1 LASLRRLKNKSDVIL
16 SEVISSFNDFFKDQ
30 KKTVG
35 VTVGLSGGVDSMV
48 LLNVLFQLKKKL
60 NLKLNAIHIHHGLS
74 KNADH
79 WCEVCLDECK
89 KLGIDFSQKNI
100 NIDNSEGI
108 GIEAAAR
115 KARYQMLHQ
124 LSDEFLAT
132 AHHQNDQAETLMLQ
146 LLRGSGLKG
155 LASMPLFDKERRL
168 WRPFL
173 KISRDAIEEYAK
185 NNNVRFVEDE
195 SNQNTEFDRN
205 FLRLEIFPKLIKR
218 FPQTIK
224 SLGRSADLV
233 AEGLNLN
240 KAIANEDA
248 KNYFSED
255 FIKLNTKIFRTFPRD
270 RVVNL
275 IRWWLEKNQQ
285 KMPSQK
291 IMDQIYNQIIS
302 AKKDAQINIHI
313 SSKMS
318 VRAYKDFL
326 WLVKIK
332 KEKNS
337 FDLIWK
343 GEEIF
348 ELPGSGKLLFKP
360 CLGKGISL
368 DKVGSSVLRIQN
380 RKGGERFKPERN
392 QPTRTLKYLLQKI
405 NMPPWER
412 ELLPVIY
419 SEDMLVAVPNFGVHH
434 EFVVDEDKIG
444 LTIEWINYE
453 SEI

>member
-1 LASLRRLKNKSDVIL
+1 LKNKSDVIL
-16 SEVISSFNDFFKDQ
+16 SEVVSSFNDFFKVQ
-30 KKTVG
+30 KETVD
-35 VTVGLSGGVDSMV
+35 VTIGLSGGVDSMV
-48 LLNVLFQLKKKL
+48 LLNVLYQLKTKL
-60 NLKLNAIHIHHGLS
+60 NLKLSAIYVHHGLS
-74 KNADH
+74 KNADN
-79 WCEVCLDECK
+79 WGQVCFDECK
-89 KLGIDFSQKNI
+89 KLGVDFSQKKI

-108 GIEAAAR
+108 GIEASAR
-115 KARYQMLHQ
+115 KARYQILHQ
-124 LSDEFLAT
+124 LSNEFLVT

-155 LASMPLFDKERRL
+155 LASMPSYDEKRHL

-173 KISRDAIEEYAK
+173 KLSRDLIEEYAK
-185 NNNVRFVEDE
+185 NNNIRFIEDE
-195 SNQNTEFDRN
+195 SNKNIEFDRN

-240 KAIANEDA
+240 KAIAKEDA

-255 FIKLNTKIFRTFPRD
+255 FIKLNTKIFSTLPRD

-275 IRWWLEKNQQ
+275 IRWWLDKNQQ

-291 IMDQIYNQIIS
+291 IMDQIYTQIIS

-313 SSKMS
+313 SSEMS
-318 VRAYKDFL
+318 VRAYKNFL

-337 FDLIWK
+337 YDLIWK
-343 GEEIF
+343 GEDIF

-368 DKVGSSVLRIQN
+368 EKVGSSILRIQN
-380 RKGGERFKPERN
+380 RKGGERFKPKRN
-392 QPTRTLKYLLQKI
+392 QPTRTLKYLLQEM

-412 ELLPVIY
+412 EFLPIIY
-419 SEDMLVAVPNFGVHH
+419 SEDMLVVVPNYGVHH
-434 EFVVDEDKIG
+434 EFVTDKDKMG
-444 LTIEWINYE
+444 LIIEWINYE
-453 SEI
+453 SKI

>member
-1 LASLRRLKNKSDVIL
+1 MKNKSDVIL
-16 SEVISSFNDFFKDQ
+16 SEVVSSFNDFFKVQ
-30 KKTVG
+30 KKTVD
-35 VTVGLSGGVDSMV
+35 VTIGLSGGVDSMV
-48 LLNVLFQLKKKL
+48 LLNVLYQLKTKL
-60 NLKLNAIHIHHGLS
+60 NLKLSAIHVHHGLS
-74 KNADH
+74 KNADY
-79 WCEVCLDECK
+79 WGQMCSDECK
-89 KLGIDFSQKNI
+89 KLDVDFSQKKI

-108 GIEAAAR
+108 GIEASAR
-115 KARYQMLHQ
+115 KARYQILHQ
-124 LSDEFLAT
+124 LSNEFLVT

-155 LASMPLFDKERRL
+155 LASMPSYDEERHL

-173 KISRDAIEEYAK
+173 KLSRDVIEEYAK
-185 NNNVRFVEDE
+185 NNNIRFIEDE
-195 SNQNTEFDRN
+195 SNKNIEFDRN

-240 KAIANEDA
+240 KAIAKEDA

-255 FIKLNTKIFRTFPRD
+255 FIKLNTKIFSTLPRD

-275 IRWWLEKNQQ
+275 IRWWLDKNQQ

-291 IMDQIYNQIIS
+291 IMDQIYTQIIS

-313 SSKMS
+313 SSEMS
-318 VRAYKDFL
+318 VRAYKNFL

-337 FDLIWK
+337 YDLIWK
-343 GEEIF
+343 GEDIF

-368 DKVGSSVLRIQN
+368 EKVGSSILRIQN
-380 RKGGERFKPERN
+380 RKGGERFKPKRN
-392 QPTRTLKYLLQKI
+392 QPTRTLKYLLQEM

-412 ELLPVIY
+412 EFLPIIY
-419 SEDMLVAVPNFGVHH
+419 SEDMLVAVPNYGVHH
-434 EFVVDEDKIG
+434 EFVTDKDKMG
-444 LTIEWINYE
+444 LIIEWINYE
-453 SEI
+453 SKI

>member
-1 LASLRRLKNKSDVIL
+1 MKNKSDVIL

-48 LLNVLFQLKKKL
+48 LLNVLFQLKTKL

-89 KLGIDFSQKNI
+89 KLGVDFSQKNI

-205 FLRLEIFPKLIKR
+205 FLRLEIFPRLIKR

-343 GEEIF
+343 GEEVF

-380 RKGGERFKPERN
+380 RKGGERFKPKRN

>member
-1 LASLRRLKNKSDVIL
+1 MKNKSDVIL
-16 SEVISSFNDFFKDQ
+16 SEVVSSFNDFFKVQ
-30 KKTVG
+30 KETVD
-35 VTVGLSGGVDSMV
+35 VTIGLSGGVDSMV
-48 LLNVLFQLKKKL
+48 LLNVLYQLKTKL
-60 NLKLNAIHIHHGLS
+60 NLKLSAIHVHHGLS
-74 KNADH
+74 KNADN
-79 WCEVCLDECK
+79 WGQVCFDECK
-89 KLGIDFSQKNI
+89 KLGVDFSQKKI

-108 GIEAAAR
+108 GIEASAR
-115 KARYQMLHQ
+115 KARYQILHQ
-124 LSDEFLAT
+124 LSNELLVT

-155 LASMPLFDKERRL
+155 LASMPSYDQERNL

-173 KISRDAIEEYAK
+173 KISRDIIEEYAK
-185 NNNVRFVEDE
+185 DNNIRFIEDE
-195 SNQNTEFDRN
+195 SNKNIEFDRN

-218 FPQTIK
+218 FPQTIR

-240 KAIANEDA
+240 KAIAKEDA

-255 FIKLNTKIFRTFPRD
+255 FIKLSTKIFSTLPRD

-275 IRWWLEKNQQ
+275 IRWWLDKNQQ

-291 IMDQIYNQIIS
+291 IMDQIYTQIIS

-313 SSKMS
+313 SSEMS
-318 VRAYKDFL
+318 VRAYKNFL

-337 FDLIWK
+337 YDLIWK
-343 GEEIF
+343 GEDIF

-368 DKVGSSVLRIQN
+368 EKVGSSILRIQN
-380 RKGGERFKPERN
+380 RKGGERFKPKRN
-392 QPTRTLKYLLQKI
+392 QPTRTLKYLLQEI

-412 ELLPVIY
+412 ELLPIIY
-419 SEDMLVAVPNFGVHH
+419 SEDMLVAVPNYGVHH
-434 EFVVDEDKIG
+434 EFVTDKDKMG
-444 LTIEWINYE
+444 LIIEWVNYE
-453 SEI
+453 SKI

>member
-1 LASLRRLKNKSDVIL
+1 LKNKSDVIL
-16 SEVISSFNDFFKDQ
+16 SEVVSSFNDFFKVQ
-30 KKTVG
+30 KETVD
-35 VTVGLSGGVDSMV
+35 VTIGLSGGVDSMV
-48 LLNVLFQLKKKL
+48 LLNVLYQLKTKL
-60 NLKLNAIHIHHGLS
+60 NLKLSAIHVHHGLS
-74 KNADH
+74 KNADN
-79 WCEVCLDECK
+79 WGQVCFDECK
-89 KLGIDFSQKNI
+89 KLDVDFSQKKI

-108 GIEAAAR
+108 GIEASAR
-115 KARYQMLHQ
+115 KARYQILHQ
-124 LSDEFLAT
+124 LSNEFLVT

-155 LASMPLFDKERRL
+155 LASMPSYDEERHL

-173 KISRDAIEEYAK
+173 KLSRDVIEEYAK
-185 NNNVRFVEDE
+185 NNNIRFIEDE
-195 SNQNTEFDRN
+195 SNKNIEFDRN

-240 KAIANEDA
+240 KAIAKEDA

-255 FIKLNTKIFRTFPRD
+255 FIKLNTKIFSTLPRD

-275 IRWWLEKNQQ
+275 IRWWLDKNQQ

-291 IMDQIYNQIIS
+291 IMDQIYTQIIS

-313 SSKMS
+313 SSEMS
-318 VRAYKDFL
+318 VRAYKNFL

-337 FDLIWK
+337 YDLIWK
-343 GEEIF
+343 GEDIF

-368 DKVGSSVLRIQN
+368 EKVGSSILRIQN
-380 RKGGERFKPERN
+380 RKGGERFKPKRN
-392 QPTRTLKYLLQKI
+392 QPTRTLKYLLQEM

-412 ELLPVIY
+412 EFLPIIY
-419 SEDMLVAVPNFGVHH
+419 SEDMLVAVPNYGVHH
-434 EFVVDEDKIG
+434 EFVTDKDKMG
-444 LTIEWINYE
+444 LIIEWINYE
-453 SEI
+453 SKI

>member
-1 LASLRRLKNKSDVIL
+1 MKNKSDVIL
-16 SEVISSFNDFFKDQ
+16 SEVVSSFNDFFKVQ
-30 KKTVG
+30 KETVD
-35 VTVGLSGGVDSMV
+35 VTIGLSGGVDSMV
-48 LLNVLFQLKKKL
+48 LLNVLYQLKTKL
-60 NLKLNAIHIHHGLS
+60 NLKLSAIHVHHGLS
-74 KNADH
+74 KNADN
-79 WCEVCLDECK
+79 WGQVCFDECK
-89 KLGIDFSQKNI
+89 KLGVDFSQKKI

-108 GIEAAAR
+108 GIEASAR
-115 KARYQMLHQ
+115 KARYQILHQ
-124 LSDEFLAT
+124 LSNEFLVT

-155 LASMPLFDKERRL
+155 LASMPSYDEKRHL

-173 KISRDAIEEYAK
+173 KLSRDLIEEYAK
-185 NNNVRFVEDE
+185 NNNIRFIEDE
-195 SNQNTEFDRN
+195 SNKNIEFDRN

-240 KAIANEDA
+240 KAIAKEDA

-255 FIKLNTKIFRTFPRD
+255 FIKLNTKIFSTLPRD

-275 IRWWLEKNQQ
+275 IRWWLDKNQQ

-291 IMDQIYNQIIS
+291 IMDQIYTQIIS

-313 SSKMS
+313 SSEMS
-318 VRAYKDFL
+318 VRAYKNFL

-337 FDLIWK
+337 YDLIWK
-343 GEEIF
+343 GEDIF

-368 DKVGSSVLRIQN
+368 EKVGSSILRIQN
-380 RKGGERFKPERN
+380 RKGGERFKPKRN
-392 QPTRTLKYLLQKI
+392 QPTRTLKYLLQEM

-412 ELLPVIY
+412 EFLPIIY
-419 SEDMLVAVPNFGVHH
+419 SEDMLVVVPNYGVHH
-434 EFVVDEDKIG
+434 EFVTDKDKMG
-444 LTIEWINYE
+444 LIIEWINYE
-453 SEI
+453 SKI

>member
-1 LASLRRLKNKSDVIL
+1 MASLRRLKNKSDVIL

-48 LLNVLFQLKKKL
+48 LLNVLFQLKTKL

-205 FLRLEIFPKLIKR
+205 FLRLEIFPRLIKR

-343 GEEIF
+343 GEEVF

>member
-1 LASLRRLKNKSDVIL
+1 MKNKSDVIL
-16 SEVISSFNDFFKDQ
+16 SEVVSSFNDFFKVQ
-30 KKTVG
+30 KKTVD
-35 VTVGLSGGVDSMV
+35 VTIGLSGGVDSMV
-48 LLNVLFQLKKKL
+48 LLNVLYQLKTKL
-60 NLKLNAIHIHHGLS
+60 NLKLSAIHVHHGLS
-74 KNADH
+74 KNADN
-79 WCEVCLDECK
+79 WGQVCFDECK
-89 KLGIDFSQKNI
+89 KLGVDFSQKKI

-108 GIEAAAR
+108 GIEASAR
-115 KARYQMLHQ
+115 KARYQILHQ
-124 LSDEFLAT
+124 LSNEFLVT

-146 LLRGSGLKG
+146 LLRGSVLKG
-155 LASMPLFDKERRL
+155 LASMPSYDEKRHL

-173 KISRDAIEEYAK
+173 KLSRDLIEEYAK
-185 NNNVRFVEDE
+185 NNNIRFIEDE
-195 SNQNTEFDRN
+195 SNKNIEFDRN

-240 KAIANEDA
+240 KAIAKEDA

-255 FIKLNTKIFRTFPRD
+255 FIKLNTKIFSTLPRD

-275 IRWWLEKNQQ
+275 IRWWLDKNQQ

-291 IMDQIYNQIIS
+291 IMDQIYTQIIS

-313 SSKMS
+313 SSEIS
-318 VRAYKDFL
+318 VRAYKNFL

-337 FDLIWK
+337 YDLIWK
-343 GEEIF
+343 GEDVF

-368 DKVGSSVLRIQN
+368 EKVGSSILRIQN
-380 RKGGERFKPERN
+380 RKGGERFKPKRN
-392 QPTRTLKYLLQKI
+392 QPTRTLKYLLQEM

-412 ELLPVIY
+412 EFLPIIY
-419 SEDMLVAVPNFGVHH
+419 SEDMLVAVPNYGVHH
-434 EFVVDEDKIG
+434 EFVTDKDKMG
-444 LTIEWINYE
+444 LIIEWINYE
-453 SEI
+453 SKI

>member
-1 LASLRRLKNKSDVIL
+1 MASLRRLKNKSDVIL

-48 LLNVLFQLKKKL
+48 LLNVLFQLKTKL

-79 WCEVCLDECK
+79 GCEVCLDEGK
-89 KLGIDFSQKNI
+89 KLGIEFSPKNI

-205 FLRLEIFPKLIKR
+205 FLRLEIFPRLIKR

-343 GEEIF
+343 GEEVF

-380 RKGGERFKPERN
+380 RKGGERFKPKRN

>member
-1 LASLRRLKNKSDVIL
+1 MASLIILKNKSDVIL

-48 LLNVLFQLKKKL
+48 LLNVLFQLKTKL

-124 LSDEFLAT
+124 LSDGFLAT

-205 FLRLEIFPKLIKR
+205 FLRLEIFPRLIKR

-240 KAIANEDA
+240 KAIANA
-248 KNYFSED
+248 VSYTH
-255 FIKLNTKIFRTFPRD
+255 LTLQTK
-270 RVVNL
+270 
-275 IRWWLEKNQQ
+275 
-285 KMPSQK
+285 
-291 IMDQIYNQIIS
+291 
-302 AKKDAQINIHI
+302 
-313 SSKMS
+313 
-318 VRAYKDFL
+318 
-326 WLVKIK
+326 
-332 KEKNS
+332 
-337 FDLIWK
+337 
-343 GEEIF
+343 
-348 ELPGSGKLLFKP
+348 
-360 CLGKGISL
+360 
-368 DKVGSSVLRIQN
+368 RI
-380 RKGGERFKPERN
+380 
-392 QPTRTLKYLLQKI
+392 
-405 NMPPWER
+405 
-412 ELLPVIY
+412 V
-419 SEDMLVAVPNFGVHH
+419 
-434 EFVVDEDKIG
+434 
-444 LTIEWINYE
+444 
-453 SEI
+453 

>member
-1 LASLRRLKNKSDVIL
+1 MKNKSDVIL
-16 SEVISSFNDFFKDQ
+16 SEVVSSFNDFFKVQ
-30 KKTVG
+30 KETVD
-35 VTVGLSGGVDSMV
+35 VTIGLSGGVDSMV
-48 LLNVLFQLKKKL
+48 LLNVLYQLKTKL
-60 NLKLNAIHIHHGLS
+60 NLKLSAIYVHHGLS
-74 KNADH
+74 KNADN
-79 WCEVCLDECK
+79 WGQVCFDECK
-89 KLGIDFSQKNI
+89 KLGVDFSQKKI

-108 GIEAAAR
+108 GIEASAR
-115 KARYQMLHQ
+115 KARYQILHQ
-124 LSDEFLAT
+124 LSNEFLVT

-155 LASMPLFDKERRL
+155 LASMPSYDEKRHL

-173 KISRDAIEEYAK
+173 KLSRDLIEEYAK
-185 NNNVRFVEDE
+185 NNNIRFIEDE
-195 SNQNTEFDRN
+195 SNKNIEFDRN

-240 KAIANEDA
+240 KAIAKEDA

-255 FIKLNTKIFRTFPRD
+255 FIKLNTKIFSTLPRD

-275 IRWWLEKNQQ
+275 IRWWLDKNQQ

-291 IMDQIYNQIIS
+291 IMDQIYTQIIS

-313 SSKMS
+313 SSEMS
-318 VRAYKDFL
+318 VRAYKNFL

-337 FDLIWK
+337 YDLIWK
-343 GEEIF
+343 GEDIF

-368 DKVGSSVLRIQN
+368 EKVGSSILRIQN
-380 RKGGERFKPERN
+380 RKGGERFKPKRN
-392 QPTRTLKYLLQKI
+392 QPTRTLKYLLQEM

-412 ELLPVIY
+412 EFLPIIY
-419 SEDMLVAVPNFGVHH
+419 SEDMLVVVPNYGVHH
-434 EFVVDEDKIG
+434 EFVTDKDKMG
-444 LTIEWINYE
+444 LIIEWINYE
-453 SEI
+453 SKI

>member
-1 LASLRRLKNKSDVIL
+1 LKNKSDVIL
-16 SEVISSFNDFFKDQ
+16 SEVVSSFNDFFKVQ
-30 KKTVG
+30 KETVD
-35 VTVGLSGGVDSMV
+35 VTIGLSGGVDSMV
-48 LLNVLFQLKKKL
+48 LLNVLYQLKTKL
-60 NLKLNAIHIHHGLS
+60 NLKLSAIHVHHGLS
-74 KNADH
+74 KNADN
-79 WCEVCLDECK
+79 WGQVCFDECK
-89 KLGIDFSQKNI
+89 KLGVDFSQKKI

-108 GIEAAAR
+108 GIEASAR
-115 KARYQMLHQ
+115 KARYQILHQ
-124 LSDEFLAT
+124 LSNEFLVT

-155 LASMPLFDKERRL
+155 LASMPSYDEKRHL

-173 KISRDAIEEYAK
+173 KLSRDLIEEYAK
-185 NNNVRFVEDE
+185 NNNIRFIEDE
-195 SNQNTEFDRN
+195 SNKNIEFDRN

-240 KAIANEDA
+240 KAIAKEDA

-255 FIKLNTKIFRTFPRD
+255 FIKLNTKIFSTLPRD

-275 IRWWLEKNQQ
+275 IRWWLDKNQQ

-291 IMDQIYNQIIS
+291 IMDQIYTQIIS

-313 SSKMS
+313 SSEMS
-318 VRAYKDFL
+318 VRAYKNFL

-337 FDLIWK
+337 YDLIWK
-343 GEEIF
+343 GEGVF

-368 DKVGSSVLRIQN
+368 EKVGSSILRIQN
-380 RKGGERFKPERN
+380 RKGGERFKPKRN
-392 QPTRTLKYLLQKI
+392 QPTRTLKYLLQEM

-412 ELLPVIY
+412 EFLPIIY
-419 SEDMLVAVPNFGVHH
+419 SEDMLVAVPNYGVHH
-434 EFVVDEDKIG
+434 EFVTDKDKMG
-444 LTIEWINYE
+444 LIIEWINYE
-453 SEI
+453 SKI

>member
-1 LASLRRLKNKSDVIL
+1 MASLRRLKNKSDVIL

>member
-1 LASLRRLKNKSDVIL
+1 LKNKSDVIL

-48 LLNVLFQLKKKL
+48 LLNVLFQLKTKL

-89 KLGIDFSQKNI
+89 KLGVDFSQKNI

-205 FLRLEIFPKLIKR
+205 FLRLEIFPRLIKR

-343 GEEIF
+343 GEEVF

-380 RKGGERFKPERN
+380 RKGGERFKPKRN

>member
-1 LASLRRLKNKSDVIL
+1 MKNKSDVIL
-16 SEVISSFNDFFKDQ
+16 SEVVSSFNDFFKVQ
-30 KKTVG
+30 KETVD
-35 VTVGLSGGVDSMV
+35 VTIGLSGGVDSMV
-48 LLNVLFQLKKKL
+48 LLNVLYQLKTKL
-60 NLKLNAIHIHHGLS
+60 NLKLSAIHVHHGLS
-74 KNADH
+74 KNADN
-79 WCEVCLDECK
+79 WGQVCFDECK
-89 KLGIDFSQKNI
+89 KLGVDFSQKKI

-108 GIEAAAR
+108 GIEASAR
-115 KARYQMLHQ
+115 KARYQILHQ
-124 LSDEFLAT
+124 LSNEFLVT

-155 LASMPLFDKERRL
+155 LASMPSYDEERHL

-173 KISRDAIEEYAK
+173 KLSRDVIEEYAK
-185 NNNVRFVEDE
+185 NNNIRFIEDE
-195 SNQNTEFDRN
+195 SNKNIEFDRN

-240 KAIANEDA
+240 KAIAKEDA

-255 FIKLNTKIFRTFPRD
+255 FIKLNTKIFSTLPRD

-275 IRWWLEKNQQ
+275 IRWWLDKNQQ

-291 IMDQIYNQIIS
+291 IMDQIYTQIIS

-313 SSKMS
+313 SSEMS
-318 VRAYKDFL
+318 VRAYKNFL

-337 FDLIWK
+337 YDLIWK
-343 GEEIF
+343 GEDIF

-368 DKVGSSVLRIQN
+368 EKVGSSILRIQN
-380 RKGGERFKPERN
+380 RKGGERFKPKRN
-392 QPTRTLKYLLQKI
+392 QPTRTLKYLLQEM

-412 ELLPVIY
+412 EFLPIIY
-419 SEDMLVAVPNFGVHH
+419 SEDMLVAVPNYGVHH
-434 EFVVDEDKIG
+434 EFVTDKDKMG
-444 LTIEWINYE
+444 LIIEWINYE
-453 SEI
+453 SKI

>member
-1 LASLRRLKNKSDVIL
+1 MKNKSDVIL
-16 SEVISSFNDFFKDQ
+16 SEVVSSFNDFFKVQ
-30 KKTVG
+30 KKSVN
-35 VTVGLSGGVDSMV
+35 VTIGLSGGVDSMV
-48 LLNVLFQLKKKL
+48 LLNVLYQLKTKL
-60 NLKLNAIHIHHGLS
+60 NLKLSAIYVHHGLS
-74 KNADH
+74 KNADN
-79 WCEVCLDECK
+79 WGQVCFDECK
-89 KLGIDFSQKNI
+89 KLGVDFSQKKI

-108 GIEAAAR
+108 GIEASAR
-115 KARYQMLHQ
+115 KARYQILHQ
-124 LSDEFLAT
+124 LSNEFLVT

-155 LASMPLFDKERRL
+155 LASMPSYDEKRHL

-173 KISRDAIEEYAK
+173 KLSRDLIEEYAK
-185 NNNVRFVEDE
+185 NNNIRFIEDE
-195 SNQNTEFDRN
+195 SNKNIEFDRN

-240 KAIANEDA
+240 KAIAKEDA

-255 FIKLNTKIFRTFPRD
+255 FIKLNTKIFSTLPRD

-275 IRWWLEKNQQ
+275 IRWWLDKNQQ

-291 IMDQIYNQIIS
+291 IMDQIYTQIIS

-313 SSKMS
+313 SSEMS
-318 VRAYKDFL
+318 VRAYKNFL

-337 FDLIWK
+337 YDLIWK
-343 GEEIF
+343 GEDIF

-368 DKVGSSVLRIQN
+368 EKVGSSILRIQN
-380 RKGGERFKPERN
+380 RKGGERFKPKRN
-392 QPTRTLKYLLQKI
+392 QPTRTLKYLLQEM

-412 ELLPVIY
+412 EFLPIIY
-419 SEDMLVAVPNFGVHH
+419 SEDMLVVVPNYGVHH
-434 EFVVDEDKIG
+434 EFVTDKDKMG
-444 LTIEWINYE
+444 LIIEWINYE
-453 SEI
+453 SKI